1 MGLLVGEMWDLDA
14 LAEDCAGSGVYE
26 FLLVAGPLPVTGA
39 VGAPVNPKALKKRCQ
54 HKIQRGGRMRIARY
68 EAEGAER
75 LGAVT
80 EDEIQPPPEG
90 TDLLDLLAAEPE
102 VRDRI
107 AQDASCQDPPPPL
120 EDVRLLAPVQPPAL
134 RGFVVFEEHVEGVSK
149 SVSGGAGVPETWY
162 EIPTFYFGNPYSV
175 IGPYDPVAVPP
186 RHEALDFELEVA
198 AVIGKAGHDLT
209 PEQAREHIAGYTI
222 LNDWSV
228 RDIQRHEMQIGLG
241 PAKGKV
247 FANTLGPWIVT
258 PDELERYHHD
268 DRLHLNM
275 EVSINGE
282 HFGHECLRL
291 RRPRGDVGYEWAH
304 GAFAAGRGRRG
315 EDDGRGDREHR
326 EQGGRRRLS
335 LVHTPRQVRR
345 PQEGAGVG
353 R

>member
-1 MGLLVGEMWDLDA
+1 V
-14 LAEDCAGSGVYE
+14 
-26 FLLVAGPLPVTGA
+26 
-39 VGAPVNPKALKKRCQ
+39 R
-54 HKIQRGGRMRIARY
+54 RIARY

-80 EDEIQPPPEG
+80 EDEIQPLPEG

-107 AQDASCQDPPPPL
+107 AQDAGGQDPPLPL
-120 EDVRLLAPVQPPAL
+120 EDVRLLAPVQPPTL
-134 RGFVVFEEHVEGVSK
+134 RDFVVFEEHVEGVSK

-209 PEQAREHIAGYTI
+209 LEQAREHIAGYTI
-222 LNDWSV
+222 LNDWFV

-241 PAKGKV
+241 PANGKD

-268 DRLHLNM
+268 DRLHLK
-275 EVSINGE
+275 
-282 HFGHECLRL
+282 LR
-291 RRPRGDVGYEWAH
+291 VATTTE
-304 GAFAAGRGRRG
+304 
-315 EDDGRGDREHR
+315 
-326 EQGGRRRLS
+326 GG
-335 LVHTPRQVRR
+335 
-345 PQEGAGVG
+345 
-353 R
+353 